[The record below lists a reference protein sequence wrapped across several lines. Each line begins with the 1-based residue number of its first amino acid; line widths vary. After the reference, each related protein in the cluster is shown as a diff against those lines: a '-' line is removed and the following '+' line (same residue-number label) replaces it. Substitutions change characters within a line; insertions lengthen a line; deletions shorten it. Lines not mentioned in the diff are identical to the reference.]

1 MQNLNI
7 MDASSFKELD
17 NNKKKTIWKL
27 SYHYTNTQYI
37 KENTK
42 YPTNSTETAKKA
54 LKSP

>member
-1 MQNLNI
+1 

-17 NNKKKTIWKL
+17 NKKKKKTIWKL

-54 LKSP
+54 LKPP